1 MQKLVEKTIDFT
13 HDRNVLALKEQ
24 YMQPSFFEIIL
35 KARSETTY
43 SAFLRWML
51 RLNSHKMEDIS
62 PVMLLLDVIIKN
74 RLAAGQTLSDMDV
87 NFQAD
92 VLSRNIK
99 ISGVE
104 AETEKSVG
112 EIAREIQSN
121 KIETDTPENILEQ
134 AVNCKDRIDIFLECK
149 YVDRENK
156 PSKFQVI
163 IENKIDSGE
172 GDSRGDGGRGEY
184 GKHAQTERYYIG
196 TNRKDIPQFFVFLTP
211 SGTEHEAHDAHFI
224 HVTYQELLDHVIM
237 PLLSS
242 SSLSSR
248 DKMFLEEF
256 KNELMF
262 PNIENIKGR
271 GVIAMS
277 REQSEEITNVWRK
290 HEDLIVK
297 AIVAKVN
304 EAGSA
309 SFWKLDDRYF
319 NTFPREEIKERLNAC
334 HALEG
339 KAKNPTI
346 KTLMPLVKE
355 YDIDLTEIKAP
366 EDKNESDLLKKFY
379 NENEEFLLAL
389 ISSIG
394 DSDKTNVECFLDYM
408 RSASRKSR
416 RKYSIYIGEELQGKP
431 YLNNWETVFELVKI
445 WVEENRYLFK
455 DLDSDQIVAK
465 LNKEIP
471 LRENS
476 YYRKGKF
483 IKHLFYK
490 YKETGYYHYDGSNV
504 EGMDS
509 ENTKITNW
517 DMYPAGSGEEH
528 YLTIFDTKITM
539 VKMWRSSDVEN
550 FIKFVTKKLGTA
562 FGLNVETFS

>member
-1 MQKLVEKTIDFT
+1 MQKLVEKIVDFT
-13 HDRNVLALKEQ
+13 HDREVLALKEQ

-43 SAFLRWML
+43 SAFLRWL
-51 RLNSHKMEDIS
+51 LQLNSHKSEDIS

-74 RLAAGQTLSDMDV
+74 RLSAGQTLSGMDM

-99 ISGVE
+99 ISRVE

-112 EIAREIQSN
+112 EIARDIQKDN
-121 KIETDTPENILEQ
+121 NIETETPENVLKQ
-134 AVNCKDRIDIFLECK
+134 AVNSKDRIDIFLECK
-149 YVDRENK
+149 YADRENK
-156 PSKFQVI
+156 TSKFQII

-172 GDSRGDGGRGEY
+172 GDSKGQRGRGEY
-184 GKHAQTERYYIG
+184 GKLTQTERYYTG

-211 SGTEHEAHDAHFI
+211 SGTEQEAHDAHFI

-242 SSLSSR
+242 SSISSR
-248 DKMFLEEF
+248 DKRFLVEF

-277 REQSEEITNVWRK
+277 REQSEEITKIWRK
-290 HEDLIVK
+290 HEALIVK
-297 AIVAKVN
+297 AIMAKIN
-304 EAGSA
+304 EEGSA

-319 NTFPREEIKERLNAC
+319 NTFPREEVKERLNAL

-339 KAKNPTI
+339 KTKNPTI
-346 KTLMPLVKE
+346 KTLMPMVQK
-355 YDIDLTEIKAP
+355 YDISLTEIKAP
-366 EDKNESDLLKKFY
+366 EGKNESDLLTKFY

-408 RSASRKSR
+408 RSASRRNR
-416 RKYSIYIGEELQGKP
+416 RKYSIYVGEELQGKP

-445 WVEENRYLFK
+445 WVNENKSLFK
-455 DLDSDQIVAK
+455 DLDSEEIVAK

-471 LRENS
+471 RSANK
-476 YYRKGKF
+476 YYGNGK
-483 IKHLFYK
+483 ILNQLFYLYQDKDGK
-490 YKETGYYHYDGSNV
+490 YYYDGTDM
-504 EGMDS
+504 EGR
-509 ENTKITNW
+509 EITGW
-517 DMYPAGSGEEH
+517 DMYTPGDDH
-528 YLTIFDTKITM
+528 YLTINGTKVTM
-539 VKMWRSSDVEN
+539 ARMWRTPDVEN
-550 FIKFVTKKLGTA
+550 FIKLITKKLGTA
-562 FGLNVETFS
+562 FGLNVEIFS

>member
-1 MQKLVEKTIDFT
+1 MQKLVEKMVDFT
-13 HDRNVLALKEQ
+13 HDRDVLALKEQ

-35 KARSETTY
+35 KARSETIY

-51 RLNSHKMEDIS
+51 RLNSHKSEDIS
-62 PVMLLLDVIIKN
+62 PVMLLLDVIIMN
-74 RLAAGQTLSDMDV
+74 RLAAGQTLSDMDL

-92 VLSRNIK
+92 VLSRNIN
-99 ISGVE
+99 ISRVE
-104 AETEKSVG
+104 AEIEKSVG
-112 EIAREIQSN
+112 EIAREIQNN
-121 KIETDTPENILEQ
+121 KIETDTPENILNQ
-134 AVNCKDRIDIFLECK
+134 AVNSKDRIDIFLECK

-156 PSKFQVI
+156 SSKFQVI

-172 GDSRGDGGRGEY
+172 GDSREAGGRGEY
-184 GKHAQTERYYIG
+184 GKHTQTERYYIG

-211 SGTEHEAHDAHFI
+211 SGTEQEAHDDHFI

-242 SSLSSR
+242 SSLNSR
-248 DKMFLEEF
+248 DKRFIEEF

-277 REQSEEITNVWRK
+277 REQSEEITHVWRK

-309 SFWKLDDRYF
+309 SFWKLDDHYF
-319 NTFPREEIKERLNAC
+319 NTFPREEIKERLNAFC
-334 HALEG
+334 ALEG

-346 KTLMPLVKE
+346 KTLMPLVQE
-355 YDIDLTEIKAP
+355 YDLALTEIKAP
-366 EDKNESDLLKKFY
+366 EGKNESDLLTKFY

-408 RSASRKSR
+408 RSTSRKSR
-416 RKYSIYIGEELQGKP
+416 RKYSIYIGEKLQGKP

-445 WVEENRYLFK
+445 WVEENKYLFK

-471 LRENS
+471 RSVNK
-476 YYRKGKF
+476 YYANGK
-483 IKHLFYK
+483 ILARLFYLYQDKNGK
-490 YKETGYYHYDGSNV
+490 YYYDGTDM
-504 EGMDS
+504 E
-509 ENTKITNW
+509 EREITGW
-517 DMYPAGSGEEH
+517 DMYAPGDDPEH
-528 YLTIFDTKITM
+528 RSFTVNGTRVTM
-539 VKMWRSSDVEN
+539 VRMWRSSDVEN
-550 FIKFVTKKLGTA
+550 FIKFITKRLGTA